1 MGEIRS
7 IPPVIGVITE
17 SPPAAGTMVS
27 LCNPE
32 LLVLGGGVIR
42 ANPWLVEE
50 LRREIGNYAL
60 PVACRDLRI
69 EESRLENASL
79 RGAELL
85 AEAVDPKMI
94 E

>member
-1 MGEIRS
+1 
-7 IPPVIGVITE
+7 
-17 SPPAAGTMVS
+17 MVS

-32 LLVLGGGVIR
+32 FLILGGGVIR

-60 PVACRDLRI
+60 PAACRDLHI

-85 AEAVDPKMI
+85 AESVAPKMI